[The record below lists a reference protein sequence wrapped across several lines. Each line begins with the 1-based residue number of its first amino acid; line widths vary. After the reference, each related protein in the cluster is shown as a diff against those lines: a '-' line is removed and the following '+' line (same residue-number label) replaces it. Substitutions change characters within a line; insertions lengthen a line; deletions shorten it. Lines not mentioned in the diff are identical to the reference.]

1 MMGPFTGAQ
10 FTVQVSSLN
19 RSRPSLTTHFKIPF
33 NQLNNGMQVMHRTG
47 FYINSISG
55 GTQSPI
61 ENMTSI
67 SNKRQPE
74 SQKLNAKKPNSRRRQ
89 RKNG

>member
-1 MMGPFTGAQ
+1 MGPFSGTQ
-10 FTVQVSSLN
+10 FTVEVTSLN

-33 NQLNNGMQVMHRTG
+33 NQLNNSMQVMHRTG
-47 FYINSISG
+47 FYINSISAES
-55 GTQSPI
+55 QSPI
-61 ENMTSI
+61 ENMMGK

-74 SQKLNAKKPNSRRRQ
+74 SQKSNAKKPNSRRRQ

>member
-1 MMGPFTGAQ
+1 
-10 FTVQVSSLN
+10 
-19 RSRPSLTTHFKIPF
+19 
-33 NQLNNGMQVMHRTG
+33 MQVMHRTG

-61 ENMTSI
+61 ENMTSK

>member
-61 ENMTSI
+61 ENMTST

-74 SQKLNAKKPNSRRRQ
+74 SQKLNTKKPNSRRRQ

>member
-1 MMGPFTGAQ
+1 MGPFSGTQ
-10 FTVQVSSLN
+10 FTVEVRSLN

-33 NQLNNGMQVMHRTG
+33 NQLNNSMQVMHRTG

-55 GTQSPI
+55 GYQSTV
-61 ENMTSI
+61 ENMTGK
-67 SNKRQPE
+67 SNKRQLE
-74 SQKLNAKKPNSRRRQ
+74 SQKSNAKKPNSRRRQ

>member
-1 MMGPFTGAQ
+1 
-10 FTVQVSSLN
+10 
-19 RSRPSLTTHFKIPF
+19 
-33 NQLNNGMQVMHRTG
+33 MQVMHRTG

-61 ENMTSI
+61 ENMTST

>member
-55 GTQSPI
+55 GSQSPI
-61 ENMTSI
+61 ENITGK
-67 SNKRQPE
+67 SNKRQSD
-74 SQKLNAKKPNSRRRQ
+74 SQKSNPKKPNSRRRQ